1 MKIILCAVNSAYY
14 HKSLTNAIL
23 LRELEKSS
31 ECVCAEFSINQSI
44 SQTVET
50 LYELK
55 GDIYMFSCYIWNIEF
70 IRKVVSDLKKVTK
83 CIVVLGGSEVAHSPR
98 QILATI
104 PETDYVVCCEA
115 EAVIERVAAFISL
128 KQSPDYLPNVYSH
141 RTIHKSPLKSRFQ
154 FASRVFPYDEDYI
167 KDNEDKIIYYESM
180 RGCPYSCTYCLSS
193 ADRKV
198 SFISAEQTENE
209 LMFFINKKVKQVK
222 FVDRTFNADSERAKQ
237 IIRFITENNICTN
250 FHLEMRLDIMDDE
263 LISLLSAAPAG
274 YFQIE
279 AGLQS
284 ANPLTLAAVHRDCDL
299 DRFSHALEKLRE
311 PDNIHIHTDL
321 IAMLP
326 EETLRSFLS
335 AFDFLYELRPH
346 TIQTGFLKLL
356 KGTELHAEAEMHGLI
371 QSDYPPYEVL
381 ASSTMTH
388 REYNLLKKFEVIV
401 KRFVNSGFF
410 GTIFSRLISDYE
422 MKPHALVL
430 LLINYY
436 SQHDLFRQAQS
447 ADQLFR
453 TFSDFLRKHKLPY
466 DSVLVFDYLKNVSL
480 TLPDFLNESVKKLSG
495 TDTADF
501 IKANAEYLKSYESL
515 KDLTEKQIF
524 RKISVYK
531 FDALFNEECFL
542 FVDEQEKTASGQKK
556 HAVLQNITTA

>member
-31 ECVCAEFSINQSI
+31 ECVCTEFSINQSI
-44 SQTVET
+44 TQAVES
-50 LYELK
+50 LYELR

-83 CIVVLGGSEVAHSPR
+83 CVVILGGSEVSYSPR
-98 QILATI
+98 QILASI
-104 PETDYVVCCEA
+104 PETDYAVCGEA

-128 KQSPDYLPNVYSH
+128 KQNPDYLPNVYSH
-141 RTIHKSPLKSRFQ
+141 RTINKSPLKTHFQ
-154 FASRVFPYDEDYI
+154 FSSRIFPYDEDYI
-167 KDNEDKIIYYESM
+167 RDYEDKIIYYESM

-193 ADRKV
+193 AEKRL
-198 SFISAEQTENE
+198 SFISAEQTESE

-222 FVDRTFNADSERAKQ
+222 FTDRTFNADAERAKQ

-263 LISLLSAAPAG
+263 MISLLCSAPAG

-284 ANPLTLAAVHRDCDL
+284 ANPLTLAAVHRDCDN
-299 DRFSHALEKLRE
+299 DRFRHSLEKLRE

-346 TIQTGFLKLL
+346 TIQIGFLKLL
-356 KGTELHAEAEMHGLI
+356 KGTALHAEAEMHGLI

-381 ASSTMTH
+381 SSSTMTH

-401 KRFVNSGFF
+401 KRCVNSGFF

-422 MKPHALVL
+422 MQPHALVL
-430 LLINYY
+430 LLINHY

-453 TFSDFLRKHKLPY
+453 TFSDFLRKHKIPY
-466 DSVLVFDYLKNVSL
+466 DSVLAFDYLKNVSL
-480 TLPDFLNESVKKLSG
+480 ILPDFLSESVKKLSG

-501 IKANAEYLKSYESL
+501 IRANSDYLKSYESL

-531 FDALFNEECFL
+531 FDSLFSDECLL
-542 FVDEQEKTASGQKK
+542 FIDEQEKTASGQKK